1 MAMVRLPRALLI
13 QNTSLALNIIAYF
26 LFRTMVAEAR
36 KVIEGHDTKL
46 FNTRAPKRRYLA
58 TEKDKLVSLR
68 CIRSRSPGAQIMDLR
83 TGESC
88 EVKTNY
94 VFQSTQFIVGGKH
107 TTKTKQLYLL

>member
-1 MAMVRLPRALLI
+1 
-13 QNTSLALNIIAYF
+13 
-26 LFRTMVAEAR
+26 MVAEAR
-36 KVIEGHDTKL
+36 KVIEGQDTKW
-46 FNTRAPKRRYLA
+46 FNTRPPKRRYLA

-68 CIRSRSPGAQIMDLR
+68 CIRSRSHGAQIMDLQ

-107 TTKTKQLYLL
+107 TTKTKQLYLLSNSSLDFTKFHAYFRLCLRLWRRIQ